1 MFGAMFVGLSGMNT
15 YSKGLRQISN
25 NITNL
30 NSQGFKAT
38 KLLFSDVFSAGAGGA
53 GRGQGVT
60 LAEGRLDFSQGELR
74 QSDQDLDLAIEG
86 DGFLV
91 LLKDGD
97 QYFTRTGSFEIN
109 EAGDLVLAGT
119 DYRLTVLD
127 ANGAASAIS
136 VNAYRTNPAQAT
148 TRVKFS
154 DNLSSS
160 ATELSLSNIRVFNEQ
175 GASDAWN
182 VRFERTETSPAGEWT
197 VIVRN
202 SQGAEIG
209 RQTLRF
215 TGSIVDPT
223 TSSLVFSESATGR
236 SATFDFSAQVTS
248 FSSGQ
253 VSTLRVAEADG
264 RAAGEIRTVRVND
277 AGVLEVS
284 YTNEQ
289 TTAIGAVALARFQ
302 NPQNLEQRSGGLFVS
317 EGARPEFLSS
327 ANEAVGRV
335 IGRRLEAGNVDLA
348 KEFGELILVQRG
360 FQASSQVVSVSNDM
374 IQQLFGIRGQG

>member
-38 KLLFSDVFSAGAGGA
+38 KLLFSDVFSAGSGGA
-53 GRGQGVT
+53 GRGQGVA
-60 LAEGRLDFSQGELR
+60 LAEGRLDFAQGELR

-109 EAGDLVLAGT
+109 EDGDLVLAGT
-119 DYRLTVLD
+119 NYRLTVLD
-127 ANGAASAIS
+127 SNGAASPIS
-136 VNAYRTNPAQAT
+136 ISAYRTNPAQAT
-148 TRVKFS
+148 TRVQFA

-160 ATELSLSNIRVFNEQ
+160 ATEFSLSNIRVFDAQ
-175 GASDAWN
+175 GASDAWS
-182 VRFERTETSPAGEWT
+182 VRFERTDTSPPGEWT

-202 SQGAEIG
+202 SGGTEIG
-209 RQTLRF
+209 RETLRF

-223 TSSLVFSESATGR
+223 TASLVFTDAGR
-236 SATFDFSAQVTS
+236 SATFDFSQQVSS

-253 VSTLRVAEADG
+253 ISTLRVAETDG

-277 AGVLEVS
+277 NGVLEVS

-289 TTAIGAVALARFQ
+289 TAEIGAVALARFQ
-302 NPQNLEQRSGGLFVS
+302 NPQNLEQRSGGLFIS
-317 EGARPEFLSS
+317 EGARPELLTS
-327 ANEAVGRV
+327 ASEAVGRV